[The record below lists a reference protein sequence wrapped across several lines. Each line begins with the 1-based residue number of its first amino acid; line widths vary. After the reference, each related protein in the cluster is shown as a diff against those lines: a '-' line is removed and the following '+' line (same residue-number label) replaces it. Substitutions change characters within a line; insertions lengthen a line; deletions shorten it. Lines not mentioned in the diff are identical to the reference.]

1 MLQAW
6 LKQSEGMLDGSAPGL
21 PNSRSLSRKA
31 PHLLCLAVELSSR
44 LSMSQRS
51 FHDHSYLELLKSS
64 RTSESTLARH
74 VLDAH
79 QPDRTN
85 EAFAPSE
92 NTAKS
97 RRHLSDSVDFCVS
110 LLTEL
115 YFENTQVQPSNA
127 LLALWRRQSLDIL
140 FRCNP

>member
-1 MLQAW
+1 
-6 LKQSEGMLDGSAPGL
+6 
-21 PNSRSLSRKA
+21 
-31 PHLLCLAVELSSR
+31 
-44 LSMSQRS
+44 MSQRS

-79 QPDRTN
+79 QPDKTN

>member
-1 MLQAW
+1 
-6 LKQSEGMLDGSAPGL
+6 
-21 PNSRSLSRKA
+21 
-31 PHLLCLAVELSSR
+31 
-44 LSMSQRS
+44 MSQRS

-79 QPDRTN
+79 QQDKTN
-85 EAFAPSE
+85 EAFAPPE